1 MKNNFIIKKILK
13 NITDVVGNGKISL
26 HEPVFWGN
34 EKKYL
39 SNCIDSTF
47 VSSAG
52 KFVDS
57 FEEKIKKY
65 TKSNYVLATNSG
77 TSAMHISF
85 IVSDIRKNDEV
96 LIPALNF
103 VASSNATIYCGA
115 IPHFIDV
122 EKKTLGVDAEK
133 LYNYLKK
140 ISKKK
145 GNHCYNIKTKRRIKA
160 LIPTH
165 TFGHSVNLDKII
177 KITKLFNLDLIEDA
191 AESFGSFYKKRHL
204 GTFGRMGILS
214 FNGNKTITTGSGGAI
229 LIKNKSDFIK
239 AKKLINVSKISH
251 KWKLIYDGI
260 GYNYKMSSLQAAL
273 GCAQLENLEKII
285 SKKYKLLK
293 KYKNS
298 FKENFY
304 GKIFEQNDF
313 RRSNYWLQ
321 TLILNENCS
330 KIRDAILERGNLKK
344 IQLRPVWRLM
354 HKLKHLKKFPRMN
367 LAVAEKLERRIIN
380 LPSSIYN

>member
-1 MKNNFIIKKILK
+1 NQTFIIISIMKNNFIIKKILK

-165 TFGHSVNLDKII
+165 TFGH
-177 KITKLFNLDLIEDA
+177 
-191 AESFGSFYKKRHL
+191 
-204 GTFGRMGILS
+204 
-214 FNGNKTITTGSGGAI
+214 
-229 LIKNKSDFIK
+229 
-239 AKKLINVSKISH
+239 
-251 KWKLIYDGI
+251 
-260 GYNYKMSSLQAAL
+260 
-273 GCAQLENLEKII
+273 
-285 SKKYKLLK
+285 
-293 KYKNS
+293 
-298 FKENFY
+298 
-304 GKIFEQNDF
+304 
-313 RRSNYWLQ
+313 
-321 TLILNENCS
+321 
-330 KIRDAILERGNLKK
+330 
-344 IQLRPVWRLM
+344 
-354 HKLKHLKKFPRMN
+354 
-367 LAVAEKLERRIIN
+367 
-380 LPSSIYN
+380 